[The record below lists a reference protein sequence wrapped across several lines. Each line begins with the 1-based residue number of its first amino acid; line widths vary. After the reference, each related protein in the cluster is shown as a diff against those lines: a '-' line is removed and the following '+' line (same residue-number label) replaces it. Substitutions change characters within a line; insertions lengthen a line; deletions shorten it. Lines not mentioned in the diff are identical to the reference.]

1 MDNELD
7 FKGADK
13 LQAVVWFTRLAD
25 SLDADKE
32 YTITVKE
39 RKRKRSLNSNS
50 YAWVLLGK
58 LAEKLRIPKTDIY
71 RNYVKEIGGNTKDI
85 VCVQDKALDKLR
97 STWESNGLGW
107 VTDTLP
113 SKIDGCTNVILYY
126 GSSTYDV
133 EQMNRLIQLIV
144 QDCKEFGIETMSPE
158 ELDRLLDLEY
168 TKR

>member
-1 MDNELD
+1 MNTLEFHKEDLPQAIAWLAKLIETLD
-7 FKGADK
+7 
-13 LQAVVWFTRLAD
+13 D
-25 SLDADKE
+25 SKE
-32 YTITVKE
+32 YTIEVKE
-39 RKRKRSLNSNS
+39 KKKKRSLNSNS

-97 STWESNGLGW
+97 SAWESNGLGW

-133 EQMNRLIQLIV
+133 EQMSRLIQLIV
-144 QDCKEFGIETMSPE
+144 QDCKQFGIPTYDRE
-158 ELDRLLDLEY
+158 ELDRLVQEWGI
-168 TKR
+168 K

>member
-1 MDNELD
+1 MNTLD
-7 FKGADK
+7 FRKEDLPQAIAWLAK
-13 LQAVVWFTRLAD
+13 LIET
-25 SLDADKE
+25 LDESKE
-32 YTITVKE
+32 YTIEVKE
-39 RKRKRSLNSNS
+39 KKKKRSLNSNS

-97 STWESNGLGW
+97 SAWESNGLGW

-133 EQMNRLIQLIV
+133 EQMSRLIQLIV
-144 QDCKEFGIETMSPE
+144 QDCKQFGIPTYDRE
-158 ELDRLLDLEY
+158 ELDRLVQEWGI
-168 TKR
+168 K

>member
-1 MDNELD
+1 MNTLD
-7 FKGADK
+7 FRKEDLPQVIAWLAK
-13 LQAVVWFTRLAD
+13 LIET
-25 SLDADKE
+25 LDESKE
-32 YTITVKE
+32 YTIEVKE
-39 RKRKRSLNSNS
+39 KKKKRSLNSNS

-97 STWESNGLGW
+97 SAWESNGLGW

-133 EQMNRLIQLIV
+133 EQMSRLIELIV
-144 QDCKEFGIETMSPE
+144 QDCKQFGIPTYDQE
-158 ELDRLLDLEY
+158 ELDRLVKEWGI
-168 TKR
+168 K

>member
-1 MDNELD
+1 MNTLD
-7 FKGADK
+7 FRKEDLPQAIAWLAK
-13 LQAVVWFTRLAD
+13 LIET
-25 SLDADKE
+25 LDESKE
-32 YTITVKE
+32 YTIEVKE
-39 RKRKRSLNSNS
+39 KKKKRSLNSNS

-97 STWESNGLGW
+97 SAWESNGLGW

-133 EQMNRLIQLIV
+133 EQMSRLIQLIV
-144 QDCKEFGIETMSPE
+144 QDCKQFGIPTYDQE
-158 ELDRLLDLEY
+158 ELDRLVQEWGI
-168 TKR
+168 K

>member
-1 MDNELD
+1 MNTLD
-7 FKGADK
+7 FRKEDLPQAIAWLAK
-13 LQAVVWFTRLAD
+13 LIET
-25 SLDADKE
+25 LDESKE
-32 YTITVKE
+32 YTIEVKE
-39 RKRKRSLNSNS
+39 KKKKRSLNSNS

-97 STWESNGLGW
+97 SAWESNGLGW

-133 EQMNRLIQLIV
+133 EQMSRLIQLIV
-144 QDCKEFGIETMSPE
+144 QDCKQFGIPTYDRE
-158 ELDRLLDLEY
+158 ELDRLVQEWGID
-168 TKR
+168 

>member
-1 MDNELD
+1 MNTLD
-7 FKGADK
+7 FRKEDLPQAIAWLAK
-13 LQAVVWFTRLAD
+13 LIET
-25 SLDADKE
+25 LDESKE
-32 YTITVKE
+32 YTIEVKE
-39 RKRKRSLNSNS
+39 KKKKRSLNSNS

-97 STWESNGLGW
+97 SAWESNGLGW

-133 EQMNRLIQLIV
+133 EQMSRLIQLIV
-144 QDCKEFGIETMSPE
+144 QDCKQFGIPTYDQE
-158 ELDRLLDLEY
+158 ELDRLVQEWGA
-168 TKR
+168 KQ

>member
-1 MDNELD
+1 MDNELE
-7 FKGADK
+7 FKGEDSIK
-13 LQAVVWFTRLAD
+13 AVAWLSQYVSTLEK
-25 SLDADKE
+25 DKE
-32 YTITVKE
+32 YCLTVKE
-39 RKRKRSLNSNS
+39 YKKKRSLNSNS

-97 STWESNGLGW
+97 SAWESNGLGW

-133 EQMNRLIQLIV
+133 EQMSRLIQLIV

>member
-1 MDNELD
+1 MDNELR
-7 FKGADK
+7 FKGEDGIKAVAWLTQYVGTLDK
-13 LQAVVWFTRLAD
+13 
-25 SLDADKE
+25 DKE
-32 YTITVKE
+32 YTLTVKE
-39 RKRKRSLNSNS
+39 HKKKRSLNSNS

-71 RNYVKEIGGNTKDI
+71 RNYVKEIGGNTKDV

-133 EQMNRLIQLIV
+133 EQMSRFIQLIV
-144 QDCKEFGIETMSPE
+144 QDCKEFGIPTYDRE
-158 ELDRLLDLEY
+158 ELDRLVQEWGI
-168 TKR
+168 K

>member
-1 MDNELD
+1 MNTLD
-7 FKGADK
+7 FRKEDLPQAIAWLAK
-13 LQAVVWFTRLAD
+13 LIET
-25 SLDADKE
+25 LDESKE
-32 YTITVKE
+32 YTIEVKE
-39 RKRKRSLNSNS
+39 KKKKRSLNSNS

-97 STWESNGLGW
+97 SAWESNGLGW

-133 EQMNRLIQLIV
+133 EQMSRLIQLIV
-144 QDCKEFGIETMSPE
+144 QDCKQFGIPTYDRE
-158 ELDRLLDLEY
+158 ELDRLVKEWGIE
-168 TKR
+168 

>member
-1 MDNELD
+1 MDNELK
-7 FKGADK
+7 FKGEDSIK
-13 LQAVVWFTRLAD
+13 AVAWLSQYVGTLEK
-25 SLDADKE
+25 DKE
-32 YTITVKE
+32 YCLTVKE
-39 RKRKRSLNSNS
+39 YKKKRSLNSNS

-97 STWESNGLGW
+97 SAWESNGLGW

-133 EQMNRLIQLIV
+133 EQMSRLIQLIV
-144 QDCKEFGIETMSPE
+144 QDCKEFGIPTYDRE
-158 ELDRLLDLEY
+158 ELDRLVKEWGV
-168 TKR
+168 KE